1 MDTASLGEGKFLLA
15 VPDLKLGFESL
26 AHLVRRNIAVRFDG
40 HPQRIDRRHVGLEV
54 TELLMLRRPNP
65 TFGWLHISPTDT
77 RCIMDRLLSDR
88 DAAVETDPT
97 HTGAAVIC

>member
-15 VPDLKLGFESL
+15 VPDLKFPSQSL
-26 AHLVRRNIAVRFDG
+26 AQVVGRNIAVRSDG
-40 HPQRIDRRHVGLEV
+40 HPLRIDRRRVGLEV